1 MPVIDPVPVDA
12 LPVAPD
18 PNDRATFEPRAYP
31 FTVALGG
38 PFRSQMNA
46 LAVNV
51 SNNAAEAELS
61 ANTAVSAAASAT
73 AARDTAFAAANFKGN
88 WSDLTGALAMPA
100 CVRHSGRFWVLVA
113 NLANVTAATPG
124 VSASWV
130 GLDAGTVPSQTLA
143 VAGVTTNA
151 VVGVRYLV
159 AANNVTLVAP
169 TTFLKGDFHGARWMT
184 GFTGGVWNFGSTLV
198 RGWAAGT
205 MEIDV
210 ERFGLDLYYEDTTRG
225 LI

>member
-1 MPVIDPVPVDA
+1 MPVIAPTPVDA
-12 LPVAPD
+12 LPIAPD
-18 PNDRATFEPRAYP
+18 PNDRASFEPRAYP

-51 SNNAAEAELS
+51 ADNAADAFLS
-61 ANTAVSAAASAT
+61 AGVATNAAVSATSARDVALAAS
-73 AARDTAFAAANFKGN
+73 NFKGN
-88 WSDLTGALAMPA
+88 WSTLTGALNMPA
-100 CVRHSGRFWVLVA
+100 CVRHAGRFWVLVA

-124 VSASWV
+124 ASANWV
-130 GLDAGTVPSQTLA
+130 ALDAGTVPSQTLT
-143 VAGVTTNA
+143 VAGATETC
-151 VVGVRYLV
+151 VVGVRYVV

-169 TTFLKGDFHGARWMT
+169 TTWLKGDFHGARWMT
-184 GFTGGVWNFGSTLV
+184 GCTGGVWNFGSTLL
-198 RGWAAGT
+198 RGWAAGM

-210 ERFGLDLYYEDTTRG
+210 TRFGLDLFYEDPTRG